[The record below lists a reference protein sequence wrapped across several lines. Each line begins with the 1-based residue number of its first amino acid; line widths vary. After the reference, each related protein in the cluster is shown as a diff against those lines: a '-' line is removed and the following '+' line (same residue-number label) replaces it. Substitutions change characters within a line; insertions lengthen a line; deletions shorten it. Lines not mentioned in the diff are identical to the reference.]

1 MLNDVDL
8 IKTAVERH
16 NTTSAIGA
24 AVMSHFNHSIFGVGK
39 VYVFFIQLIG
49 IDLEEEFTGGGIL
62 VELKH
67 TGHGGHAFGFLGYAW
82 A

>member
-1 MLNDVDL
+1 L
-8 IKTAVERH
+8 T
-16 NTTSAIGA
+16 
-24 AVMSHFNHSIFGVGK
+24 
-39 VYVFFIQLIG
+39 G
-49 IDLEEEFTGGGIL
+49 IDLEEKFAGGGIL